1 MTLFGSLINSFSDM
15 LGEQLKK
22 QICFTLTIT
31 IITLIISIITAG
43 SAWINTRCMQR
54 SPKRTSIQPGLE
66 SCLMK
71 ENRRIIDRLFP
82 KLQFSTWVAKP
93 LLLEYLAAGRSNTP
107 HIKQRRCFT
116 APRPPIN
123 TGLPWPPNHNAWP

>member
-1 MTLFGSLINSFSDM
+1 MTLFGSLMNSFSGM

-43 SAWINTRCMQR
+43 SAWMTTGCLQR
-54 SPKRTSIQPGLE
+54 SPKRTSIQPGLG

-71 ENRRIIDRLFP
+71 ENRRIIDR
-82 KLQFSTWVAKP
+82 FSP
-93 LLLEYLAAGRSNTP
+93 NFNSQHGLLT
-107 HIKQRRCFT
+107 
-116 APRPPIN
+116 
-123 TGLPWPPNHNAWP
+123 